1 MMTVKSEKEIRQQV
15 LTNIEELITQT
26 MVLTKNDGIKDI
38 TSANM
43 YEVDSPNTY
52 IDEGNNKVNNAQE
65 KFKKLKEMPAAHFW
79 TIGRNKAKA
88 EKTQEVLGFVIDA
101 VDNNALATKALF
113 NNIVKLSKASKDLF
127 ALGVMGVAANRI
139 VFNEIKLRLENASK
153 EELNELARKELQ
165 NVLDEL
171 EKQKSLED
179 KIQHLSDTIGSDATS
194 TTPSTGL
201 KNEIENLNYDLI
213 ATDERIN
220 EVNKTIKKEIDNVN
234 RTVRKEIEDANR
246 TVKKEIDNVNRT
258 VKKEIIDVRGFIN
271 EKFDDVE
278 SSINIKINDVHD
290 IVNNKLKNIESSVNS
305 KIDNVNRR
313 IEENRKETSNVIER
327 ITIDLNNLKD
337 KVEKTQIKFETNSS
351 NHSDRLEQL
360 EKKSFF
366 DSKFYKLM
374 VGLSALAAFALSII
388 NHIL

>member
-1 MMTVKSEKEIRQQV
+1 MTVKSEKEIRQQV

-65 KFKKLKEMPAAHFW
+65 KFKKLKEMPDAHFW

-337 KVEKTQIKFETNSS
+337 KVKKTQIKFETNSS

-374 VGLSALAAFALSII
+374 VGLSALAALALSII